1 MFGVFGLERGK
12 LSLSFINLH
21 IDALDAISARTELLD
36 FAVHVGKMSGG
47 YLTILLQGLQLPV
60 FPNPALGLI
69 AQLFD
74 QLVFGIEPF
83 CEIEN
88 RSIGFRRTRC
98 QRGNALFDFHK
109 RASRT
114 CAGP

>member
-12 LSLSFINLH
+12 PSLSFVDLC
-21 IDALDAISARTELLD
+21 IDALDAVAARTELLD

-47 YLTILLQGLQLPV
+47 YLTILLQGLQLLV

-74 QLVFGIEPF
+74 QFVFGIEPF
-83 CEIEN
+83 REIEN
-88 RSIGFRRTRC
+88 R
-98 QRGNALFDFHK
+98 AL
-109 RASRT
+109 
-114 CAGP
+114 